1 MRRAVR
7 HCHTGARR
15 ALTTTVVR
23 RDDDAAVVELRG
35 EIDVHTVAELRAIL
49 LALAGEGRLNI
60 VADFAGVDFCDAAGL
75 GALVAVNNRVTEN
88 GGALRLVGVRPA
100 QRRILQITRLD
111 RLLQPRDGAGD
122 VPTP

>member
-7 HCHTGARR
+7 HCHAGARR

-35 EIDVHTVAELRAIL
+35 EIDVHTVGELRAIL
-49 LALAGEGRLNI
+49 LALAGEGRPNI
-60 VADFAGVDFCDAAGL
+60 VADFAGVHFCDAAGL

-111 RLLQPRDGAGD
+111 RLLQPRDGSGD